1 MSITQVGPKK
11 FRVQVHDPRTGR
23 NVSISKVL
31 GGSSYR
37 STKREAKAAR
47 EQARELL
54 AAGGHDG
61 PTLKAFAYRWR
72 TDGLFARPKR
82 STDMLNHWAIGEFV
96 DTYGSLPIRQISHE
110 HVAAYLATG
119 DKRTRVPSLRA
130 MFTDAGSRE
139 AGRLVDSNPFAGLK
153 LRRSKGNG
161 QIQPATETMVWDL
174 IAAAREHAGPA
185 FSAWLQVACFT
196 GLRPGEL
203 DALRWSNVDFAGG
216 TIFVAEQYNGRTR
229 TLTAPKNGMTRD
241 AILTD
246 QARDALL
253 SLPRH
258 SSGFCFIAPR
268 GHHYTPA
275 ARRAPWERVRT
286 AAGWDR
292 SLYLATRHF
301 AGWYMVNVLLLD
313 SEDVAFALGHEDGG
327 HQVRTTYG
335 HRERE
340 AALRRVAAAYQARP
354 RLQLA
359 IGGANGSGTSSS

>member
-1 MSITQVGPKK
+1 MSISQVGPKR
-11 FRVQVHDPRTGR
+11 FRVQVYDPRTGK

-37 STKREAKAAR
+37 ATKKDAKRAR

-54 AAGGHDG
+54 AKAGHDG

-72 TDGLFARPKR
+72 TDRLFARPKH
-82 STDMLNHWAIGEFV
+82 STDMLNHWAIREFV
-96 DTYGSLPIRQISHE
+96 DTYGHLPIRHINHE
-110 HVAAYLATG
+110 HIAEYLATG
-119 DKRTRVPSLRA
+119 DKTTRVPALRA
-130 MFTDAGSRE
+130 MFTDAASRE
-139 AGRLVDSNPFAGLK
+139 AGRLIDSNPFAGLK

-161 QIQPATETMVWDL
+161 QIKPAGEDTVWKL
-174 IAAAREHAGPA
+174 IAAARQHAGPGFA
-185 FSAWLQVACFT
+185 AWLQVACFT

-203 DALRWSNVDFAGG
+203 DALHWANVNFAAG
-216 TIFVAEQYNGRTR
+216 TVFVAEQFNSRTR
-229 TLTAPKNGMTRD
+229 TMTAPKNGMTRD

-253 SLPRH
+253 ALPRH
-258 SSGFCFIAPR
+258 PSGYCFIAPR

-275 ARRAPWERVRT
+275 ARRAPWNRT
-286 AAGWDR
+286 RKQVGWDR

-327 HQVRTTYG
+327 HQVRSTYG

-340 AALRRVAAAYQARP
+340 AALRRVAAAYQGHRP
-354 RLQLA
+354 LELA
-359 IGGANGSGTSSS
+359 KEA